1 MSQKSYDGSP
11 TLYLVPT
18 PIGNMDDIT
27 IRAINTLKNVEAIF
41 SEDTRVTGILLKY
54 FDIKKKLISNYE
66 YNESKN
72 LDLAIKYLEEG
83 KDIAL
88 VSDAGS
94 PIISDPGFEMAKY
107 VISKG
112 YNVVALPG
120 ATAFVPALSTSSIN
134 PMPFLFYGF
143 LNSKESKRKKEL
155 LELKDIKYTIIFY
168 EASHRI
174 LETIDNVRKI
184 MGDRYISISREI
196 SKKYE
201 QVYRGTCSEVLDMLQ
216 ELKGEFVIVV
226 QYQKSESVDNTL
238 SIKNH
243 VEKYI
248 SLGYK
253 TMDAIKAVSK
263 DRNIPKSEVYS
274 EYHREDLWS

>member
-155 LELKDIKYTIIFY
+155 LKLKDIKYTIIFY

-174 LETIDNVRKI
+174 LETIDNIREI

-274 EYHREDLWS
+274 EYHREDL

>member
-72 LDLAIKYLEEG
+72 LYLAIKYLEEG

-174 LETIDNVRKI
+174 LETIDNIREI

-238 SIKNH
+238 NIKNH

-274 EYHREDLWS
+274 EYHREDL

>member
-174 LETIDNVRKI
+174 LETIDNIREI

-238 SIKNH
+238 NIKNH

-274 EYHREDLWS
+274 EYHREDL

>member
-112 YNVVALPG
+112 YTVVALPG

-174 LETIDNVRKI
+174 LETIDNIREI

-274 EYHREDLWS
+274 EYHREDL

>member
-1 MSQKSYDGSP
+1 
-11 TLYLVPT
+11 
-18 PIGNMDDIT
+18 
-27 IRAINTLKNVEAIF
+27 
-41 SEDTRVTGILLKY
+41 
-54 FDIKKKLISNYE
+54 
-66 YNESKN
+66 
-72 LDLAIKYLEEG
+72 
-83 KDIAL
+83 
-88 VSDAGS
+88 
-94 PIISDPGFEMAKY
+94 
-107 VISKG
+107 
-112 YNVVALPG
+112 
-120 ATAFVPALSTSSIN
+120 
-134 PMPFLFYGF
+134 
-143 LNSKESKRKKEL
+143 
-155 LELKDIKYTIIFY
+155 
-168 EASHRI
+168 
-174 LETIDNVRKI
+174 

-263 DRNIPKSEVYS
+263 DRNILFIVTSNPLK
-274 EYHREDLWS
+274 LFFI

>member
-27 IRAINTLKNVEAIF
+27 SRAINTLKNVEAIF

-174 LETIDNVRKI
+174 LETIDNIREI

-274 EYHREDLWS
+274 EYHREDL

>member
-174 LETIDNVRKI
+174 LETIDNIREI

-263 DRNIPKSEVYS
+263 DRNISKSEVYS
-274 EYHREDLWS
+274 EYHREDL

>member
-1 MSQKSYDGSP
+1 MWQNSYDGSP

-174 LETIDNVRKI
+174 LETIDNIREI

-274 EYHREDLWS
+274 EYHREDL

>member
-174 LETIDNVRKI
+174 LETIDNIREI

-226 QYQKSESVDNTL
+226 QYQKSESVNNTL

-274 EYHREDLWS
+274 EYHREDL

>member
-27 IRAINTLKNVEAIF
+27 IRAINTLKYVEAIF

-174 LETIDNVRKI
+174 LETIDNIRKI

-274 EYHREDLWS
+274 EYHREDL

>member
-107 VISKG
+107 VISRG

-174 LETIDNVRKI
+174 LETIDNIREI

-274 EYHREDLWS
+274 EYHREDL

>member
-174 LETIDNVRKI
+174 LETIDNMREI

-274 EYHREDLWS
+274 EYHREDL

>member
-27 IRAINTLKNVEAIF
+27 IRAINILKNVEAIF

-174 LETIDNVRKI
+174 LETIDNIREI

-274 EYHREDLWS
+274 EYHREDL

>member
-41 SEDTRVTGILLKY
+41 SEDTRVTGILLKC

-174 LETIDNVRKI
+174 LETIDNIREI

-274 EYHREDLWS
+274 EYHREDL

>member
-27 IRAINTLKNVEAIF
+27 IRAINTLRSVEAIF
-41 SEDTRVTGILLKY
+41 SEDTRVTGILLKH

-72 LDLAIKYLEEG
+72 LDLAVKFLEEG

-174 LETIDNVRKI
+174 LETIDNIREI

-274 EYHREDLWS
+274 DYHREDL

>member
-94 PIISDPGFEMAKY
+94 PIISDPGFEIAKY

-174 LETIDNVRKI
+174 LETIDNIREI

-274 EYHREDLWS
+274 EYHREDL

>member
-174 LETIDNVRKI
+174 LETIDKIREI

-274 EYHREDLWS
+274 EYHREDL

>member
-1 MSQKSYDGSP
+1 MSPKSYDGSP

-174 LETIDNVRKI
+174 LETIDNIRKI

-274 EYHREDLWS
+274 EYHREDL

>member
-143 LNSKESKRKKEL
+143 LNSKESKRKNEL

-174 LETIDNVRKI
+174 LETIDNIREI

-274 EYHREDLWS
+274 EYHREDL